1 MKTKKIVPH
10 TTPGLSKDENLELEH
25 NRTSLTAAWVQKA
38 YFLGLRGWNS
48 SKGEEKKTCLES
60 SEVWRSRNQ
69 DDSQHVFGPK
79 LDFFG
84 SDMTADNRYFPRDL
98 LIVIL
103 SILPITFSTLD
114 FSAFY

>member
-1 MKTKKIVPH
+1 MKTEKIVCQTVH
-10 TTPGLSKDENLELEH
+10 TLSKDENLELEH

-48 SKGEEKKTCLES
+48 SKGEKKTCLES

-98 LIVIL
+98 LIKIL